1 MRHSVLREKRCLE
14 PDFSADPLP
23 FGMRNIGRVIAASAT
38 AKLRSK
44 IRALNLIILL
54 DLAPRRVADCAGD
67 IDFEFQDET

>member
-1 MRHSVLREKRCLE
+1 
-14 PDFSADPLP
+14 
-23 FGMRNIGRVIAASAT
+23 MRNIGRVIAASAT

-67 IDFEFQDET
+67 IDFEFQERHKNQFTTEGTERTEET